1 MRFGIVGLMGVMPV
15 LNRRAKRT
23 VLSTHYYG
31 GKNTMRK
38 IFIKKMKKNGN
49 SILICAAVFTISIGT
64 MTGCSMTKENAEAVS
79 DQSDQSDQSESENI
93 LPVEESTADN
103 AILENTPVPETSEE
117 KVEKTEK
124 VAEAAEVEKAEKA
137 GVAEK
142 TEAVEK
148 TEEVEKT
155 EKEAEAEKTDK
166 EYTEDKMVLK
176 IMREGEMEEI
186 PATLLAGDGYV
197 IYLTD
202 GDWQQHATDAWT
214 AAFEGKIVLN
224 GQAQL
229 WITHYDDKTG
239 DRVKEELKSA
249 GYTLE
254 NSDMT
259 RQEGEVIYKV
269 RLNEFENDVWGVN
282 YCYPIEAEEGW
293 GALLPLI
300 ADTFAVSMDD
310 Q

>member
-1 MRFGIVGLMGVMPV
+1 
-15 LNRRAKRT
+15 
-23 VLSTHYYG
+23 
-31 GKNTMRK
+31 MRK
-38 IFIKKMKKNGN
+38 IFIKGAKKNGIF
-49 SILICAAVFTISIGT
+49 ILICTAVFTISIGT

-93 LPVEESTADN
+93 LPVEDSTADN

-124 VAEAAEVEKAEKA
+124 V
-137 GVAEK
+137 
-142 TEAVEK
+142 
-148 TEEVEKT
+148 EEVEKT
-155 EKEAEAEKTDK
+155 EKAEVAEKTEEAAEAEKAEKTEK
-166 EYTEDKMVLK
+166 EYKEEKMVLK
-176 IMREGEMEEI
+176 IMREGEMAEM
-186 PATLLAGDGYV
+186 PATLFAGEGYV

-214 AAFEGKIVLN
+214 VAFEGKIVLN
-224 GQAQL
+224 GQVQL

-239 DRVKEELKSA
+239 DQVKEELKSA

-269 RLNEFENDVWGVN
+269 RLNEFENDVWGIN
-282 YCYPIEAEEGW
+282 YCYPMEAEEGW

>member
-1 MRFGIVGLMGVMPV
+1 
-15 LNRRAKRT
+15 
-23 VLSTHYYG
+23 
-31 GKNTMRK
+31 MRK
-38 IFIKKMKKNGN
+38 RFIKKVKKNGI

-79 DQSDQSDQSESENI
+79 DQSGQSDQSESENI
-93 LPVEESTADN
+93 LPVEDSTADN
-103 AILENTPVPETSEE
+103 AILENTPIPETSEE

-124 VAEAAEVEKAEKA
+124 AEVAEKAE
-137 GVAEK
+137 V
-142 TEAVEK
+142 VEK

-155 EKEAEAEKTDK
+155 EKEAEAEKAEK
-166 EYTEDKMVLK
+166 EYTEEKMVLK

-186 PATLLAGDGYV
+186 PATLFAGEGYV

-202 GDWQQHATDAWT
+202 KDWQQHATDAWT
-214 AAFEGKIVLN
+214 AVFEGKIVLN
-224 GQAQL
+224 GQVQL

-239 DRVKEELKSA
+239 DQVKEELKSA

-300 ADTFAVSMDD
+300 ADTFAVSMED

>member
-1 MRFGIVGLMGVMPV
+1 MEE
-15 LNRRAKRT
+15 
-23 VLSTHYYG
+23 
-31 GKNTMRK
+31 TMRK
-38 IFIKKMKKNGN
+38 IFIKGAKKNGIF
-49 SILICAAVFTISIGT
+49 ILICTAVFTISIGT

-93 LPVEESTADN
+93 LPVEDSTADD

-124 VAEAAEVEKAEKA
+124 
-137 GVAEK
+137 
-142 TEAVEK
+142 
-148 TEEVEKT
+148 
-155 EKEAEAEKTDK
+155 

-176 IMREGEMEEI
+176 IMREGEMEEM
-186 PATLLAGDGYV
+186 PATLFAGEGYV

-224 GQAQL
+224 GQVQL

-239 DRVKEELKSA
+239 DQVKEELKSA

>member
-1 MRFGIVGLMGVMPV
+1 
-15 LNRRAKRT
+15 
-23 VLSTHYYG
+23 
-31 GKNTMRK
+31 
-38 IFIKKMKKNGN
+38 
-49 SILICAAVFTISIGT
+49 
-64 MTGCSMTKENAEAVS
+64 MTKENAEAGS

-93 LPVEESTADN
+93 LPVEDSTADN
-103 AILENTPVPETSEE
+103 TILENTPVPETSEE
-117 KVEKTEK
+117 KVEK
-124 VAEAAEVEKAEKA
+124 AEK
-137 GVAEK
+137 
-142 TEAVEK
+142 
-148 TEEVEKT
+148 
-155 EKEAEAEKTDK
+155 
-166 EYTEDKMVLK
+166 EDTIVLK
-176 IMREGEMEEI
+176 IMREGEMDEMS
-186 PATLLAGDGYV
+186 ATLFTGEGYV

-214 AAFEGKIVLN
+214 AAFEGQIVLN
-224 GQAQL
+224 GQVQL
-229 WITHYDDKTG
+229 WIIHYEDKTG
-239 DRVKEELKSA
+239 DQVKGELESA

-300 ADTFAVSMDD
+300 ADTFAVSMED

>member
-1 MRFGIVGLMGVMPV
+1 MRFGIAGLMGVMPV

-38 IFIKKMKKNGN
+38 IFIKKVKKNGN

-93 LPVEESTADN
+93 LPVEDSTADD

-124 VAEAAEVEKAEKA
+124 VAETAEVEKEEKAEVAEKA
-137 GVAEK
+137 
-142 TEAVEK
+142 EAA
-148 TEEVEKT
+148 EKT
-155 EKEAEAEKTDK
+155 EKEAEAEKTEK

-176 IMREGEMEEI
+176 IMREGEMEEM
-186 PATLLAGDGYV
+186 PATLFAGEGYV

-214 AAFEGKIVLN
+214 AAFGGKIVLN
-224 GQAQL
+224 GQVQL

-239 DRVKEELKSA
+239 DQVMEELKSA

>member
-1 MRFGIVGLMGVMPV
+1 
-15 LNRRAKRT
+15 
-23 VLSTHYYG
+23 
-31 GKNTMRK
+31 MRK
-38 IFIKKMKKNGN
+38 SFIKKVKKNGI

-64 MTGCSMTKENAEAVS
+64 MTGCSMTKENAEAAS

-93 LPVEESTADN
+93 LPVEDSTADN

-117 KVEKTEK
+117 KLEKTEK
-124 VAEAAEVEKAEKA
+124 TEEAAEA
-137 GVAEK
+137 
-142 TEAVEK
+142 
-148 TEEVEKT
+148 EKT
-155 EKEAEAEKTDK
+155 EKEYK
-166 EYTEDKMVLK
+166 EEKMVLK
-176 IMREGEMEEI
+176 IMREGEMEEM
-186 PATLLAGDGYV
+186 PATLFAGEGYV

-214 AAFEGKIVLN
+214 ATFEGKIVLN
-224 GQAQL
+224 GQVQL
-229 WITHYDDKTG
+229 WIIHYEDKTG
-239 DRVKEELKSA
+239 DQVKEELKSA

-269 RLNEFENDVWGVN
+269 RINEFENDVWGVN

>member
-1 MRFGIVGLMGVMPV
+1 
-15 LNRRAKRT
+15 
-23 VLSTHYYG
+23 
-31 GKNTMRK
+31 MRK

-49 SILICAAVFTISIGT
+49 SILICAAVFAISIGT

-79 DQSDQSDQSESENI
+79 DQSDQPDQSDQSESENI

-124 VAEAAEVEKAEKA
+124 VAEAAEVEKEEKAEVAEKA
-137 GVAEK
+137 
-142 TEAVEK
+142 EAAEK

-155 EKEAEAEKTDK
+155 EKTEK

-186 PATLLAGDGYV
+186 PATLFAGDGYV

-214 AAFEGKIVLN
+214 AAFE
-224 GQAQL
+224 
-229 WITHYDDKTG
+229 
-239 DRVKEELKSA
+239 
-249 GYTLE
+249 
-254 NSDMT
+254 
-259 RQEGEVIYKV
+259 
-269 RLNEFENDVWGVN
+269 
-282 YCYPIEAEEGW
+282 
-293 GALLPLI
+293 
-300 ADTFAVSMDD
+300 
-310 Q
+310 

>member
-1 MRFGIVGLMGVMPV
+1 
-15 LNRRAKRT
+15 
-23 VLSTHYYG
+23 
-31 GKNTMRK
+31 MRK

-93 LPVEESTADN
+93 LPVEDSTADN

-124 VAEAAEVEKAEKA
+124 V
-137 GVAEK
+137 
-142 TEAVEK
+142 
-148 TEEVEKT
+148 EEVEKT
-155 EKEAEAEKTDK
+155 EKAEVAEKTEEAAEAEKAEKTEK
-166 EYTEDKMVLK
+166 EYKEEKMVLK
-176 IMREGEMEEI
+176 IMREGEMAEM
-186 PATLLAGDGYV
+186 PATLFAGEGYV

-214 AAFEGKIVLN
+214 VAFEGKIVLN
-224 GQAQL
+224 GQVQL
-229 WITHYDDKTG
+229 WIIHYEDKTG
-239 DRVKEELKSA
+239 DQVKEELKSA

-269 RLNEFENDVWGVN
+269 RLNEFENDVWGIN
-282 YCYPIEAEEGW
+282 YCYPMEAEEGW

>member
-1 MRFGIVGLMGVMPV
+1 M
-15 LNRRAKRT
+15 K
-23 VLSTHYYG
+23 
-31 GKNTMRK
+31 K
-38 IFIKKMKKNGN
+38 IFIKKAKKNRI
-49 SILICAAVFTISIGT
+49 SILICAVVLTISTGT
-64 MTGCSMTKENAEAVS
+64 VAGCSMTKENAEAVS

-93 LPVEESTADN
+93 LPVEDSTADN

-137 GVAEK
+137 EVAEK
-142 TEAVEK
+142 AEAAEK

-155 EKEAEAEKTDK
+155 EKEAEAEKTEK

-176 IMREGEMEEI
+176 IMREGEMEEM
-186 PATLLAGDGYV
+186 PATLFAGEGYV

-224 GQAQL
+224 GQVQL
-229 WITHYDDKTG
+229 SITHYDDKTG
-239 DRVKEELKSA
+239 DQVKEELKSA

>member
-1 MRFGIVGLMGVMPV
+1 
-15 LNRRAKRT
+15 
-23 VLSTHYYG
+23 
-31 GKNTMRK
+31 MRK
-38 IFIKKMKKNGN
+38 IFIKGAKKNGIF
-49 SILICAAVFTISIGT
+49 ILICTAVFTISIGT
-64 MTGCSMTKENAEAVS
+64 MTGCSMTKENAESVS

-93 LPVEESTADN
+93 LPVEDSTADD

-124 VAEAAEVEKAEKA
+124 VAEAAEVEKAE
-137 GVAEK
+137 VAEK
-142 TEAVEK
+142 AEAAEK

-155 EKEAEAEKTDK
+155 EKEAEAEKTEK

-176 IMREGEMEEI
+176 IMREGEMEEM
-186 PATLLAGDGYV
+186 PATLFAGEGYV

-224 GQAQL
+224 GQVQL

-239 DRVKEELKSA
+239 DQVKEELKSA